1 MSQAQTEPMTNTYST
16 DFMQLGG
23 MSAEKS
29 FDTTVGLSGL
39 MVVGNMCGWIF
50 VEKFGR
56 RATALWG
63 TMMLCVILF
72 LIGILATVSVNGA
85 IWGQVACMA
94 LWSFVYQGTIG
105 SVAWPIAAE
114 NATSR
119 LRAPTQS
126 LATIMN
132 GLSSCIWSFA
142 LPYAINPDQGNLG
155 GKIAFVFGAVLVV
168 ASAFIYLMYP
178 ETKNRTY
185 IEIDELWSRGIAP
198 RHFARTELITISP
211 EKAKGV

>member
-1 MSQAQTEPMTNTYST
+1 
-16 DFMQLGG
+16 MQLGG
-23 MSAEKS
+23 MSAAKS

-39 MVVGNMCGWIF
+39 MVVGNICGWFF

-56 RATALWG
+56 RSTALWG
-63 TMMLCVILF
+63 TVILCVVLF
-72 LIGILATVSVNGA
+72 LIGVLASIDVSGA

-94 LWSFVYQGTIG
+94 LWSFVYQRTIG
-105 SVAWPIAAE
+105 SSAWPIAAE

-126 LATIMN
+126 LATMMN

-155 GKIAFVFGAVLVV
+155 GKIAFVFGAVLV
-168 ASAFIYLMYP
+168 ASSVFIYFMYP
-178 ETKNRTY
+178 ETKGRTY
-185 IEIDELWSRGIAP
+185 IEIDELWNRGIAP
-198 RHFARTELITISP
+198 RHFAKTQLMTIPTEG
-211 EKAKGV
+211 AKGE